1 MPRRR
6 WLYAP
11 IPLLLLAAGLEGGLR
26 LADYQGEP
34 DRTVSW
40 SPEHHTPEGR
50 LLSTQTLDGTR
61 WVSSMTE
68 SQPHPW
74 PEEKRGKRYVAIG
87 GSAVHGYG
95 FTRAGSWPDKLEWM
109 LPGPVEVLN
118 LGTIAW
124 ASQQNLALV
133 KEVVADQEPDALLVY
148 MGNNEYLEWLGA
160 RQVLPEAE
168 LRSWVWRTTLSRRL
182 RRWRSYRLA
191 LSLLEQPGHWG
202 QSDYRGTAI
211 PLGERAQRT
220 ARDDAF
226 AREGF
231 RLNLQRLLEVAG
243 EVPVYVS
250 TVAVNLDYRPADMGE
265 PMGGAADRL
274 RNADELLGEGSLE
287 AATREAERAMK
298 EGPPSQ
304 VAYILGQT
312 LERMG
317 YLEQARDWQAQALAL
332 DQAPNRAQSWVNEV
346 IRSSGAIVVEGEQAL
361 VDLAPGG
368 LVGFETVYDH
378 CHPTPEAHTAL
389 ALAFARALGQEP
401 GPLPSFPEDHVNG
414 WLGPSPQYSLD
425 PGTERAEWWR
435 GARDPQT
442 PEQWN
447 ERGLIAWHTFTPDCA
462 TRGTPCLADAAEAF
476 QRAGEQ
482 GHCTAWANL
491 AVLYGSIGHP
501 GEEAAATAFS
511 ECPAR

>member
-6 WLYAP
+6 WLFAP
-11 IPLLLLAAGLEGGLR
+11 IPLLLLSAGLEGGLR
-26 LADYQGEP
+26 LLGIQGEP

-50 LLSTQTLDGTR
+50 LLSTQTLDGVA

-74 PEEKRGKRYVAIG
+74 PAQKSRRRLVAIG

-95 FTRAGSWPDKLEWM
+95 FTRAGSWPDKLEWL
-109 LPGPVEVLN
+109 LPGVEVLN

-124 ASQQNLALV
+124 SSQQNLALV
-133 KEVVADQEPDALLVY
+133 KEVVADAQPDALLVY

-160 RQVLPEAE
+160 RQVLPEPE
-168 LRSWVWRTTLSRRL
+168 LRRWVWRTTWSRRL
-182 RRWRSYRLA
+182 RHFWSYRLA
-191 LSLLEQPGHWG
+191 VSLLEEPGHWG
-202 QSDYRGTAI
+202 QSDYSGTVI

-220 ARDDAF
+220 PRDDAF

-231 RLNLQRLLEVAG
+231 RLNLQRLIEVAG

-250 TVAVNLDYRPADMGE
+250 TVAVNLDYRPADAEE
-265 PMGGAADRL
+265 PMGRAADRL
-274 RNADELLGEGSLE
+274 QAADELLSEGSL
-287 AATREAERAMK
+287 AKATEQVERAMK

-304 VAYILGQT
+304 VAYIWGQT

-317 YLEQARDWQAQALAL
+317 YVDEARTWQELAL
-332 DQAPNRAQSWVNEV
+332 GLDPAPNRAQAWVNEV
-346 IRSSGAIVVEGEQAL
+346 VRSSGAVVVEGEAAL
-361 VDLAPGG
+361 IALAPKG

-389 ALAFARALGQEP
+389 AMTFARALGEEP
-401 GPLPSFPEDHVNG
+401 GSLPSFPSDHVNG
-414 WLGPSPQYSLD
+414 WLGPSPRFTLD

-435 GARDPQT
+435 AARSPQT

-462 TRGTPCLADAAEAF
+462 TRGTPCLVDAVEAF
-476 QRAGEQ
+476 TRAGEG
-482 GHCTAWANL
+482 GHCVAWTNL
-491 AVLYGSIGHP
+491 AVVYGSIGHP
-501 GEEAAATAFS
+501 GAAVAQDALS
-511 ECPAR
+511 QCPDR